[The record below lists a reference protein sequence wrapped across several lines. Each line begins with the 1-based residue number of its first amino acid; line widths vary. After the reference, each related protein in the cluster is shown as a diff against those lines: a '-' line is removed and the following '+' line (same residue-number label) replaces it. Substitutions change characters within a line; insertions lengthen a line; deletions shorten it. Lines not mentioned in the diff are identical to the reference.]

1 MGFLPDDIIF
11 PIKQQMQKRTF
22 FSFFW
27 LFFAKALALGTQC
40 YMKVTFALLE
50 QALTLFPILRLQP
63 GAHKY
68 RAGENSFLT
77 GHSSST
83 APLRRPCILILSP
96 WSRKLGFKG
105 ICPGAG
111 LGGPKSEI
119 HWVPTNSVIQFQ
131 PSGTDPLSPRST
143 YYIQSG

>member
-1 MGFLPDDIIF
+1 M
-11 PIKQQMQKRTF
+11 KQQMQKIT
-22 FSFFW
+22 FFW
-27 LFFAKALALGTQC
+27 LFFAKALALGTRY
-40 YMKVTFALLE
+40 YMKVTFASLE

-63 GAHKY
+63 GARKY

-105 ICPGAG
+105 ICPGLDVEA
-111 LGGPKSEI
+111 PKSEI

-131 PSGTDPLSPRST
+131 PPGTDPLSPRST